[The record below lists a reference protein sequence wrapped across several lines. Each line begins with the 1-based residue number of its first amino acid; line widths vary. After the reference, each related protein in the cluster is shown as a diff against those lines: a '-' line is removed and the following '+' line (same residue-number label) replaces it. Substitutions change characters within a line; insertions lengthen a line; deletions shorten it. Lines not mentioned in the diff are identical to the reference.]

1 MKQMLVCEKGSNR
14 YAIMDPALSGE
25 NHDANLARKNWTSI
39 TLFQNLINHEY
50 KQSYSNY
57 EGVNS

>member
-1 MKQMLVCEKGSNR
+1 
-14 YAIMDPALSGE
+14 MDPALSGE
-25 NHDANLARKNWTSI
+25 NHDANLAQKNWTSI

-50 KQSYSNY
+50 KQSFSNY